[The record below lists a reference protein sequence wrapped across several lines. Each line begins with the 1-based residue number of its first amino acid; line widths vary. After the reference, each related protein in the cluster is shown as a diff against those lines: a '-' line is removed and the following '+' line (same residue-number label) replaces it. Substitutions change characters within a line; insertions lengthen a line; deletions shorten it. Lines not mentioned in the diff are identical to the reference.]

1 MERSGAGSSSS
12 SGLPSPHVGSR
23 VAQLQAQLSKL
34 ALQASGSAG
43 CGGGVGGSAGN
54 TGALESPGAGRA
66 ARGRVGHILES
77 SSFKQWHDRAST
89 GMVPPSPGSSNSGRG
104 AGGTAVSSFR
114 QARPSLPHFP
124 QSRSLNSS
132 TASQAARHHGAA
144 IAPQPPEGTG
154 TGANTNTDT
163 SAGSDPGAAP
173 SSPSPS
179 PRCIHRPAW
188 KAEQSRVCP
197 QCMAASPGL
206 LQQHAG
212 GQGVREGGR
221 RTSAPVA
228 AAPTGSAV
236 GEGRAF
242 RRSRSVAGAVLAH
255 SDAGQACVTGSG
267 SGSGLASGGRSGSG
281 GISGVAVGLMSPRGG
296 GALGG
301 SKGSL
306 VGGGVPAGSGSI
318 SCSKRA
324 WESRGMSERLVD
336 PSGTGS
342 STSCLSPPCRPTT
355 PPQADLNSAS
365 GAHGSADLQD
375 LAAGVGE
382 GEGERE
388 EVGVGVKGGRVAASP
403 SPSLRESGPATGC
416 ERRVGSETTAAAA
429 AAALLA
435 RSEGAS
441 QQLVAAAPADSAVL
455 PSACASPLVRA
466 SPGSQ
471 GAVSM
476 TPILSPPPPLR
487 APPPPPPPPSGAGGA
502 AGKGGKGPPPPPPP
516 PGQPRK
522 AAAGAAG
529 AAGSGN
535 SGNQGG
541 PSAPDRPPLQSFYW
555 AKVAQAGE
563 GSVWGAV
570 QQEGA
575 NNE

>member
-1 MERSGAGSSSS
+1 M
-12 SGLPSPHVGSR
+12 
-23 VAQLQAQLSKL
+23 
-34 ALQASGSAG
+34 
-43 CGGGVGGSAGN
+43 GGSAGN

-324 WESRGMSERLVD
+324 WESRGMS
-336 PSGTGS
+336 GGGGGGG
-342 STSCLSPPCRPTT
+342 
-355 PPQADLNSAS
+355 
-365 GAHGSADLQD
+365 GAGA
-375 LAAGVGE
+375 
-382 GEGERE
+382 RE
-388 EVGVGVKGGRVAASP
+388 EGGVGVKGGRVAASP

-541 PSAPDRPPLQSFYW
+541 PSAPDRPPLKSFYW